1 MDDDTPRPDSRD
13 RAVED
18 WLERTQMDPNQPIRD
33 EMREPMERM
42 LPRRPASL
50 SRLQRRTPMTFEN
63 PSGFARSRSRNAR
76 RRPTRLK
83 VGDLPSNLRRPGP
96 PSVSSSPGLQRDAS
110 SSFGNLPSNFGSE
123 RIPTVS
129 RSPRRQ
135 VPIPSTLDKL
145 PDNPRSERPLSHSN
159 SPSRQTPIL
168 SRVSSITDTRSFP
181 CIPTTVSEHPLADVT
196 FPSSRTSFPP
206 SLPLRNNQLPN
217 IFTMSSSLTTSG
229 SPFDSN
235 RPSLGINQLSDR
247 LASPSN
253 RICPPED
260 SNHPSRN
267 SPSLDTFILPSIRS
281 STCSTA
287 DWNQPTVGDQNPP
300 QSTLAV
306 PYRLKGL
313 GNQSTESNR
322 QEDVR
327 PSIIEN
333 IAADGNQV
341 SPLNLGRRHSAPCIF
356 PNVSQSSQ
364 LALVGNRTVPLKLEA
379 SGGDVSEESTSSEDY
394 ERPLEIRSYL
404 ARQASS
410 LQETVDMPDNLS
422 RIELP
427 DDDRE
432 YCFSLTRRYI
442 DLLPY
447 IPDDELQEE
456 QGFLTRTPSSEPF
469 WSTSATAGD
478 SDMDCEKLNV
488 EYEDL
493 LAARSER
500 IWSSLA
506 TAGDSDTDSE
516 KLDVESEY
524 LLAARSERIWSTA
537 ATAGDSDVDSEK
549 LDVESEETLAATEP
563 QILSPGQRNTGA
575 LPKQPSDFQRKCLQL
590 LQSKSTSRSTKNN
603 RMPRSQQNAQDIQ
616 PANAQSQIALP
627 EPSYQFFSPLPPLFP
642 SIQSRL
648 RYSSNAQRHR
658 INLATSP
665 LRCSRMFIGPLSDRF
680 REPRGQYHLSGT
692 SHDQAQG
699 GNFSHSIIPYRRSYP
714 PPPHMPSVSP
724 PLRFPRRASID
735 FSEHCSDSN
744 SPSPDRPIIR
754 RTIDIYLPR
763 EHVSPI
769 QNETSS
775 RYHAGAVIERTTR
788 VFPHRLN
795 ELVRTI
801 QSESVLQAQ
810 NVPGDQPL
818 DTFIPSG
825 EPSTE
830 MFVEPGTEILMEPGT
845 EILMEP
851 GTEILMEPG
860 TEILM
865 EPSTQVVVEPG
876 TQVVV
881 EPGTQV
887 VVESGT
893 RILLEPGTQIIIEP
907 NSEIGVSTS
916 QTSGEPNNQHSG
928 EPNNQHSGEPNNQT
942 SGEPNN
948 QTSGEPNNQ
957 TSGEPNNQT
966 SGEPNNQTSGEPN
979 NQTSG
984 EPNNQTSGEP
994 NNQNIDKPNQ
1004 TSGVHG
1010 SRTFSEHSRQTL
1022 SRHSSPT
1029 LGGGGSSNT
1038 IYGLKR
1044 EFINRKR
1051 PGLLAE
1057 YEAVFGKKL
1066 SSKLNSSVSKS
1077 RSRELNSNLSDTLG
1091 SQQSSGSNN
1100 QPADA
1105 TVNQT
1110 SSGHPLAQLNDQHSE
1125 EPSCQIMCEPRS
1137 EHASI
1142 TQQANLIADYLAR
1155 PPPSNVFSRS
1165 QSAPS
1170 SRTQSGPSIQ
1180 FPNRLSIPVE
1190 SRGHPQYEHQDNLN
1204 GITLHR
1210 STSLPSIESND
1221 QQFVRPSKSTL
1232 NSVNQPSGHPQS
1244 GTSGHPQSGSS
1255 GHPQSGSSGHPQSG
1269 SSGHPQ
1275 SGSSGHPQSGSSCHP
1290 QSGSSCHPQSGSSC
1304 HPQSGSSGQP
1314 QSGSSGQPQS
1324 GSSGQPQ
1331 SGCSGQPQSGCSG
1344 QPQTQEQPE
1353 KDHDSVFQKGP
1364 KSDRRRVLGSP
1375 SQRRHGPLIGPRN
1388 PSQIRLQGSNLKEH
1402 KNETNRGSNSD
1413 PQSVPVSGHDQL
1425 QKGTVQKCKSSDEP
1439 GGPTLVPSSAQ
1450 FLSNAA
1456 EKDSKLV
1463 CDSSNQTS
1471 GDSNTEFKVET
1482 SSQPLV
1488 EPSSQ
1493 QLRGSSS
1500 PPMCDPIRRLE
1511 YFKQFMKPVVVR
1523 QSLLAEYNAIFGKPA
1538 FSNAR
1543 NIRSQ
1548 SSPSGR
1554 SQSSLLPDSGLEP
1567 RDQYLSESE
1576 PRDRNVSES
1585 ESRDRYVSEPR
1596 DQLQA
1601 DQSQPQSGPS
1611 FQPQSSRSP
1620 THSDQR
1626 NPTSNGRKDHTAS
1639 GHSSSTCHRSLT
1651 PSGHSSAST
1660 VNRILTPSGHI
1671 SASTGHIATPSGQ
1684 RSATPSN
1691 QKSATPSGQRSATP
1705 SGQRSATPSG
1715 QRSATPSGQ
1724 RSATPS
1730 GQRSATPSGQ
1740 RSATPSGQRSA
1751 TPSGHRST
1759 APSGHRSTAPSGHS
1773 STAPS
1778 GHSSTA
1784 PSGHSSTAPS
1794 GHSST
1799 APSGHRSTA
1808 PSGHRSITPSGRKN
1822 PTPSGYNRSQNEY
1835 SGLPQSGHAS
1845 QPQSVAA
1852 SLTSEQG
1859 SFVFKQPIGPVRRS
1873 NSQSVKQPSQYQT
1886 PSQGASRKGS
1896 NVSSDQVSQEILKL
1910 SSNAQTSNV
1919 NTSQKESQTRSQP
1932 ASQTDT
1938 MPTALD
1944 LSSGRKLTDK
1954 MASSSSVTH
1963 SLEDRSPRGNV
1974 PQSRHFALLNQCS
1987 MRCITPSS
1995 GPQSSQFQQSVNNI
2009 RPQIL
2014 GSLQG
2019 PPEHHSLFQSSLMYN
2034 ARASRSHS
2042 QQMNDLRPLITQLT
2056 LQQRSINIRPRPSPR
2071 SYPLQVAPLDFS
2083 LPAPQSLPVTRR
2095 QLAQTAEHHHMP
2107 LAQPVIVQSRVRTPT
2122 RRNISLRRRLDRSQS
2137 SVEFQP
2143 SQSESFNN
2151 NTQMVE
2157 PESMQIES
2165 VDTNMPALKPQSLQS
2180 ESLDSEMLETQSLQ
2194 SESLDFMSTDVDMP
2208 SLRPDSLQSE
2218 SIDIMSTD
2226 VYSDM
2231 PSLKTESLPSESLD
2245 NLMSYDEPIPT
2256 GMESVDID
2264 VQRDEPMQTQSE
2276 SCDSKMPSAEPM
2288 QTHSDTPSLEP
2299 QPLQSESLDNVIP
2312 TVEPLM
2318 SPGDFVDIKIQ
2329 RDETL
2334 PTQSESF
2341 DCDLPTNEPQ
2351 SLQNES
2357 LDNAVTTVK
2366 PLLSQSES
2374 LGTDIQRDEPQS
2386 TQNEALNL
2394 EQSSGGAR
2402 PKLKK
2407 KSSKKDS
2414 RRRESKSSTSSSIS
2428 GTERRVL
2435 IKITCPECAAKR
2447 GITLTKKQ
2455 MSLYFKNKDTV
2466 GKCCCYRCYVFL
2478 RPGEVHPMRQISCQ
2492 ELPARPLTLGNF
2504 KPEETGESTNE
2515 LTSQRP
2521 VEQEVSSD
2529 LSQELPQDNL
2539 QSDVSRP
2546 SQQHGEGNDFT
2557 EEEKQRSLEDSERM
2571 TQPIGDETM
2580 PDPSAVGVNNGASFG
2595 TSISQSVTGSSERP
2609 SRQTYPGLLETWES
2623 GTLDPGFF
2631 TLDVNNVRNMLSDL
2645 AKTFDNV
2652 HVMEA
2657 ISEESSGDTD
2667 N

>member
-1 MDDDTPRPDSRD
+1 MDDNTPSPDSRD

-42 LPRRPASL
+42 VPRRPASL
-50 SRLQRRTPMTFEN
+50 SRLQRRTPLTFEN
-63 PSGFARSRSRNAR
+63 PSGFARSRSRSNAR
-76 RRPTRLK
+76 RRPTRLT

-96 PSVSSSPGLQRDAS
+96 PTLSNSPGLQRDAS
-110 SSFGNLPSNFGSE
+110 LSFGNLPSNFGSE

-129 RSPRRQ
+129 SSPRRQ
-135 VPIPSTLDKL
+135 VPIPSTLDNL
-145 PDNPRSERPLSHSN
+145 LDNPRSERPLSQSN
-159 SPSRQTPIL
+159 SPSRQTPII
-168 SRVSSITDTRSFP
+168 STSSLP
-181 CIPTTVSEHPLADVT
+181 CRPTTVSEHPLADVN

-206 SLPLRNNQLPN
+206 RLPLRNNQLPN
-217 IFTMSSSLTTSG
+217 IFTMSSSLTSSG

-235 RPSLGINQLSDR
+235 RPSLGINRLPDT

-253 RICPPED
+253 RTCPPED

-267 SPSLDTFILPSIRS
+267 SPLLDTFILPSIRS
-281 STCSTA
+281 STRPTA
-287 DWNQPTVGDQNPP
+287 DWNQPTVSDQNPS

-306 PYRLKGL
+306 PYRVEGL
-313 GNQSTESNR
+313 GDQSTDSNR

-333 IAADGNQV
+333 IAADGNQEQV
-341 SPLNLGRRHSAPCIF
+341 SYPLNVRRHSTPCTL
-356 PNVSQSSQ
+356 PNISQSSQ
-364 LALVGNRTVPLKLEA
+364 LALVGNRTVTLKLEA

-410 LQETVDMPDNLS
+410 LQGPVVMPDNLS

-447 IPDDELQEE
+447 IPDDELQEA

-469 WSTSATAGD
+469 WSSSATAGD

-524 LLAARSERIWSTA
+524 ILAARSERIWSTA
-537 ATAGDSDVDSEK
+537 ATAGDSDVDSEN
-549 LDVESEETLAATEP
+549 LDLESEDTLAVTEP

-603 RMPRSQQNAQDIQ
+603 RMPRSQQNVQDFQ
-616 PANAQSQIALP
+616 PNISQSQIALP

-648 RYSSNAQRHR
+648 RYSGYAQRHR

-665 LRCSRMFIGPLSDRF
+665 LRCSRMFIGPLSERF
-680 REPRGQYHLSGT
+680 RAPRGQYHLSGT

-763 EHVSPI
+763 EHASPI
-769 QNETSS
+769 QNEASS
-775 RYHAGAVIERTTR
+775 RYHAGAVIERTIR

-795 ELVRTI
+795 ELVRPI
-801 QSESVLQAQ
+801 QAESVRQAQ

-830 MFVEPGTEILMEPGT
+830 MFVEPGTEILMEP
-845 EILMEP
+845 
-851 GTEILMEPG
+851 
-860 TEILM
+860 
-865 EPSTQVVVEPG
+865 STQVVVEPDTEILLEPN
-876 TQVVV
+876 TQ
-881 EPGTQV
+881 
-887 VVESGT
+887 
-893 RILLEPGTQIIIEP
+893 ILLEPGTQIIVEP
-907 NSEIGVSTS
+907 STQILVEPSNEIGVSTS
-916 QTSGEPNNQHSG
+916 
-928 EPNNQHSGEPNNQT
+928 QT

-957 TSGEPNNQT
+957 TSGEPN
-966 SGEPNNQTSGEPN
+966 S
-979 NQTSG
+979 
-984 EPNNQTSGEP
+984 
-994 NNQNIDKPNQ
+994 QNIDEPNQ
-1004 TSGVHG
+1004 TSSVHG

-1077 RSRELNSNLSDTLG
+1077 RSRELNSKLSDTL
-1091 SQQSSGSNN
+1091 
-1100 QPADA
+1100 
-1105 TVNQT
+1105 NQT
-1110 SSGHPLAQLNDQHSE
+1110 SSGHPSAQLNDQHSG
-1125 EPSCQIMCEPRS
+1125 EPSCPIMCEPRS
-1137 EHASI
+1137 EHAGI

-1170 SRTQSGPSIQ
+1170 SRTQSGPNIQ
-1180 FPNRLSIPVE
+1180 LPNRLSIPVD

-1221 QQFVRPSKSTL
+1221 QQFVRPSRSTL
-1232 NSVNQPSGHPQS
+1232 NSVSQPSGHPQS
-1244 GTSGHPQSGSS
+1244 GTSGHPQCGSSGHPQSGSS

-1275 SGSSGHPQSGSSCHP
+1275 SGSSGHPQSGSS
-1290 QSGSSCHPQSGSSC
+1290 G
-1304 HPQSGSSGQP
+1304 HPQSGSSGHP
-1314 QSGSSGQPQS
+1314 QSGSSGHPQS
-1324 GSSGQPQ
+1324 GSSGHPQ
-1331 SGCSGQPQSGCSG
+1331 SGSSGHPQSGSRGQPQSGCSG

-1353 KDHDSVFQKGP
+1353 IDLSVFQKGP
-1364 KSDRRRVLGSP
+1364 KSARRRRLGSP
-1375 SQRRHGPLIGPRN
+1375 SQRRHSPLIGPRN
-1388 PSQIRLQGSNLKEH
+1388 PSQIGLQGSPLKEH
-1402 KNETNRGSNSD
+1402 KNENTRGPNSD

-1439 GGPTLVPSSAQ
+1439 SGPTLVPSSAQ

-1456 EKDSKLV
+1456 EQDSKLV
-1463 CDSSNQTS
+1463 CDSSNQIS

-1482 SSQPLV
+1482 SSQPLA

-1538 FSNAR
+1538 FSNAQ

-1548 SSPSGR
+1548 SAPCGR

-1567 RDQYLSESE
+1567 RDRY
-1576 PRDRNVSES
+1576 VSES
-1585 ESRDRYVSEPR
+1585 ESRDRYVSEPT

-1611 FQPQSSRSP
+1611 FQPESRRSP
-1620 THSDQR
+1620 THCDQR
-1626 NPTSNGRKDHTAS
+1626 SPTSSGRKDHTAS

-1651 PSGHSSAST
+1651 PSGHSSSTCHRSLTPSGHSSAST
-1660 VNRILTPSGHI
+1660 VHRSLTPSGHI
-1671 SASTGHIATPSGQ
+1671 SASTGHNATPSGH
-1684 RSATPSN
+1684 
-1691 QKSATPSGQRSATP
+1691 RSATP
-1705 SGQRSATPSG
+1705 SGHRSATPSG
-1715 QRSATPSGQ
+1715 HRSATPSGH

-1730 GQRSATPSGQ
+1730 GHRSATPSGH
-1740 RSATPSGQRSA
+1740 RSATNSGHRSTTPSDHRSTTPSDHRSA

-1759 APSGHRSTAPSGHS
+1759 
-1773 STAPS
+1773 
-1778 GHSSTA
+1778 
-1784 PSGHSSTAPS
+1784 
-1794 GHSST
+1794 
-1799 APSGHRSTA
+1799 
-1808 PSGHRSITPSGRKN
+1808 TPSGRKN
-1822 PTPSGYNRSQNEY
+1822 PTPSGHNRSQNEY

-1859 SFVFKQPIGPVRRS
+1859 SFVFKQPIGPVRRP
-1873 NSQSVKQPSQYQT
+1873 NSQSVKQSSQNQT
-1886 PSQGASRKGS
+1886 PSQGVSRKGS
-1896 NVSSDQVSQEILKL
+1896 NVSLDRVSQEILKL

-1919 NTSQKESQTRSQP
+1919 NPSQKESQTSSQP

-1938 MPTALD
+1938 MPTAMD
-1944 LSSGRKLTDK
+1944 LSSGRKLKDK

-1974 PQSRHFALLNQCS
+1974 QQSRLCASLNQFS
-1987 MRCITPSS
+1987 MRNTTPSS
-1995 GPQSSQFQQSVNNI
+1995 GPQSSLFQQSSVNNI
-2009 RPQIL
+2009 RPQIF
-2014 GSLQG
+2014 GSQQALRG

-2034 ARASRSHS
+2034 ARASRSHL
-2042 QQMNDLRPLITQLT
+2042 QQMNDLRPLITPLT

-2095 QLAQTAEHHHMP
+2095 QMVQTAEHHHIP
-2107 LAQPVIVQSRVRTPT
+2107 LAQPAIAQTRVRTPT
-2122 RRNISLRRRLDRSQS
+2122 RRNISLRRLDRSQS

-2151 NTQMVE
+2151 NIQMVE
-2157 PESMQIES
+2157 PQSIQIES

-2194 SESLDFMSTDVDMP
+2194 SESLDFLSTDVDSDMP
-2208 SLRPDSLQSE
+2208 SLKPDSLQSE
-2218 SIDIMSTD
+2218 SIDIMSTNVD
-2226 VYSDM
+2226 SDM
-2231 PSLKTESLPSESLD
+2231 PSLKTESLPSECLD
-2245 NLMSYDEPIPT
+2245 NLMSNDEPIPT
-2256 GMESVDID
+2256 RMESVDID

-2288 QTHSDTPSLEP
+2288 QMHSESLDSDTPSLEP

-2318 SPGDFVDIKIQ
+2318 SPGDFVDIEIQ
-2329 RDETL
+2329 RNETQ

-2341 DCDLPTNEPQ
+2341 DCNLPTDEPQ

-2357 LDNAVTTVK
+2357 LDNAVTTVE
-2366 PLLSQSES
+2366 PLLLQSES

-2386 TQNEALNL
+2386 TQNETLNFD
-2394 EQSSGGAR
+2394 QSSGGAR

-2414 RRRESKSSTSSSIS
+2414 RRRGSKSSTSNSIS

-2455 MSLYFKNKDTV
+2455 LSLYFKNKDTV

-2492 ELPARPLTLGNF
+2492 ELPGRPLTLGNF
-2504 KPEETGESTNE
+2504 IPEETGESTNE
-2515 LTSQRP
+2515 LITSQRP

-2529 LSQELPQDNL
+2529 LSEELPQDNL
-2539 QSDVSRP
+2539 QSDEVSRP

-2557 EEEKQRSLEDSERM
+2557 EEENQGSLEDSERM
-2571 TQPIGDETM
+2571 TQPMGDETM
-2580 PDPSAVGVNNGASFG
+2580 PDPSVVGVNNGASFG

-2645 AKTFDNV
+2645 ARTFDNV